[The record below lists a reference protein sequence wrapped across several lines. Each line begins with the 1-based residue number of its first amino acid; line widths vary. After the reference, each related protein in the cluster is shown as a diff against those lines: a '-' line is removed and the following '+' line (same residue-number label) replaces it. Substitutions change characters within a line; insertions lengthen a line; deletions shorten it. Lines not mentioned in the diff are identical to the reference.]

1 MSLLRYL
8 QIAFTAKNRC
18 FRFPRKESCY
28 SPASAT
34 SLATVLASPC
44 FCAGAVD
51 PVRLP
56 AQLFAV
62 EPMQSPHADVL
73 SISSMNA
80 HLELCPFSPA
90 IANLQGTREQTLP
103 GGKKRRFYCGSAHT
117 WLSHR
122 VLREKPPLPW
132 GVPGCHPHRSSSL
145 RWLGHHSRA
154 NIASMNAI
162 SGAFSFDPAG
172 LLTSI
177 MSWGIAFELNGQ
189 FSGAM
194 PRSALS
200 TSRLALR
207 VPR

>member
-8 QIAFTAKNRC
+8 QIAFTAKTRC

-44 FCAGAVD
+44 FCTGAVD

-56 AQLFAV
+56 AQLFAA

-90 IANLQGTREQTLP
+90 FANLQGAREQTLP
-103 GGKKRRFYCGSAHT
+103 GEKKSVFTVVRHTRGSVTGSSGRNPH
-117 WLSHR
+117 
-122 VLREKPPLPW
+122 
-132 GVPGCHPHRSSSL
+132 CH
-145 RWLGHHSRA
+145 G
-154 NIASMNAI
+154 ASQAAI
-162 SGAFSFDPAG
+162 PTAP
-172 LLTSI
+172 
-177 MSWGIAFELNGQ
+177 
-189 FSGAM
+189 
-194 PRSALS
+194 PRSGGWATTAEQTSLQGMQFLALS
-200 TSRLALR
+200 LLIQQVS
-207 VPR
+207 